1 MLAYTLVPG
10 TRTQQNKPD
19 QKNKKNKN
27 SGAEDYLR
35 RKTNKNMR
43 YKNTRQLVTETN
55 GILQTK
61 KQEGDISS
69 RTYEDTYDNHIYD
82 TSITLYAKRF
92 AAETETEETTWLVP
106 TRKRQ
111 DETNDVQ
118 NRNRKKGKKTRKI
131 KQINHKNARKKTARE
146 DNITLTSG

>member
-1 MLAYTLVPG
+1 M
-10 TRTQQNKPD
+10 
-19 QKNKKNKN
+19 
-27 SGAEDYLR
+27 
-35 RKTNKNMR
+35 
-43 YKNTRQLVTETN
+43 TETN